1 MYKKQTDYP
10 SALLFSA
17 NSVRFFGF
25 ADLFYGFETIRSFAP
40 SNKQKSL
47 KTGFENFPTGRI
59 VRKVAQKHIAPDH
72 FAALLQRSKQKL
84 YRVAYCYVKNE
95 QDALDV
101 IGDATYKG
109 LQHLDSLRE
118 PAYFDT
124 WMTRI
129 VINTA
134 IDHMRK
140 NARCAVYED
149 EVLET
154 LPAGQTVSEPEATL
168 DLYAALDALSEKD
181 RTCIILKY
189 FEGYTFAEIAALTAE
204 AEPTV
209 KSRLYR
215 SLTKMRKR
223 MEKEGDSI

>member
-1 MYKKQTDYP
+1 MLRIFFYP
-10 SALLFSA
+10 
-17 NSVRFFGF
+17 
-25 ADLFYGFETIRSFAP
+25 FETIRLPAP
-40 SNKQKSL
+40 SNKQKSP

-59 VRKVAQKHIAPDH
+59 VRKVAQKHIDPDT
-72 FAALLQRSKQKL
+72 FAALLQRSKEKL

-109 LQHLDSLRE
+109 LQRLDSLRE
-118 PAYFDT
+118 SAYFDT

-140 NARCAVYED
+140 HARYSVCED

-189 FEGYTFAEIAALTAE
+189 FEGYTFAEIAELTREAE
-204 AEPTV
+204 ATV

-223 MEKEGDSI
+223 MEKEGDSL

>member
-1 MYKKQTDYP
+1 MLRIFFYP
-10 SALLFSA
+10 
-17 NSVRFFGF
+17 
-25 ADLFYGFETIRSFAP
+25 FETIRLPAP
-40 SNKQKSL
+40 SNKQKSP

-59 VRKVAQKHIAPDH
+59 VRKVAQKHIDLDT
-72 FAALLQRSKQKL
+72 FAALLQRSKEKL

-109 LQHLDSLRE
+109 LQRLDSLRE
-118 PAYFDT
+118 SAYFDT

-140 NARCAVYED
+140 HARYSVCED

-168 DLYAALDALSEKD
+168 DLYTALEALSDKD